1 MLARILLA
9 SALSAAAVCVNAT
22 PQSLDATD
30 MWFNP
35 AESGWGLN
43 VIHQGDTL
51 FATLFVYG
59 SDAQPRW
66 YVASD
71 MSGGPADYTG
81 TLRECT
87 GNAFGEAFNP
97 ANHSCRD
104 VGPIRLEIAE
114 GFGRLNYTVDGVS
127 VGKYV
132 QRWTFRRTTLA
143 GSYEGY
149 MLQPATAGGAEASKP
164 DLTLQVRSDDGS
176 SFVMD
181 SSSDSQSPCIW
192 SGTPG

>member
-59 SDAQPRW
+59 SDGQPRW

-97 ANHSCRD
+97 ANHSLFLVGHDHEQAVAEVAVPRLVVNSRNLRD
-104 VGPIRLEIAE
+104 LPTAKV
-114 GFGRLNYTVDGVS
+114 
-127 VGKYV
+127 
-132 QRWTFRRTTLA
+132 
-143 GSYEGY
+143 
-149 MLQPATAGGAEASKP
+149 LQPFVRVAARIPDYKLEGTVKVGGLSAATRIEVAGDLHQYGGLNGKVVDADEARAA
-164 DLTLQVRSDDGS
+164 VA
-176 SFVMD
+176 VAA
-181 SSSDSQSPCIW
+181 
-192 SGTPG
+192 